1 VPVSGAP
8 RLTTHVLDA
17 ARGRPAVGVAVTVAR
32 RSDTGFEVLARTT
45 TDDDGRT
52 PSPLLEGEAW
62 TAGTYE
68 LVFGVGDYFAGSPL
82 SGAPGGVPVGVPYLG
97 EVPVRFGVDGAEHVH
112 VALLVT
118 PWSYTTYRGS

>member
-1 VPVSGAP
+1 MTATASI
-8 RLTTHVLDA
+8 RLDGDRLLARLDELSA
-17 ARGRPAVGVAVTVAR
+17 IGRTARGGVTR
-32 RSDTGFEVLARTT
+32 
-45 TDDDGRT
+45 
-52 PSPLLEGEAW
+52 EAW